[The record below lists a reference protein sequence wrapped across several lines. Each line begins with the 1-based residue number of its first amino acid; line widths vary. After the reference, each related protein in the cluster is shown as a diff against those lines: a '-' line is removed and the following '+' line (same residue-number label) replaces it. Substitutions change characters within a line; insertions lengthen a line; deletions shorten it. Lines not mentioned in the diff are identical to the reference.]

1 MTTDGRAIAARR
13 GAFTYL
19 TLLGIQS
26 VAATALLWTVFPL
39 FQQIMTQP
47 GQPGLLDPATAAS
60 AIAAMVVMQV
70 CYWTRYHHVPLW
82 VPVHSTAAGHVLM
95 FASRASFFFGG
106 ALFTA
111 IFFRHVP
118 QLDALPPLGQSIA
131 KAIGIM
137 ALLFALFCYSLEL
150 ERLGRAIEERAEK
163 AQ

>member
-1 MTTDGRAIAARR
+1 MAIDVRTLALRR

-19 TLLGIQS
+19 SLLGIQS
-26 VAATALLWTVFPL
+26 AAATALLWTVFPI
-39 FQQIMTQP
+39 FQQIMTRP
-47 GQPGLLDPATAAS
+47 GEPGLLDAATATS
-60 AIAAMVVMQV
+60 AIAAVVVMQV

-111 IFFRHVP
+111 IFFRHAP
-118 QLDALPPLGQSIA
+118 QLYALPPLGQSIA

-150 ERLGRAIEERAEK
+150 ERLGRAIEERADK
-163 AQ
+163 AG